1 MLKQAISLLFDT
13 AAAGAL
19 RRASFSRPENGDG
32 SRVTLRA
39 CTHKG
44 EALIATEK
52 STADGKVYHKN
63 LSLESAEEALYTLA
77 APYMQI
83 NINTALGDAEYKR
96 SAKGKEIII
105 GGDKLKRALKTE
117 APSFADAL
125 TESLDRKK
133 NYILSGNEPFLCA
146 LGISDARGR
155 VHDKKQ
161 AKFRQINR
169 FLEHIRDIESA
180 LPKDGTLLIYD
191 LCCGSGCIGLTVAK
205 LFPNIKVICIDL
217 SDKAIEYTTT
227 NKELLGADNVT
238 IIKADVLD
246 SVGFLGLP
254 RPDII
259 LSNPPYIKTE
269 EIKTLQPEIA
279 FEPFMA
285 LDGGDDGLVFYRAL
299 SEGWFTYINK
309 GGYIAME
316 IGEDQGKDV
325 LSLFVN
331 KAEKAR
337 VIKDASGLDRVVAV
351 KR

>member
-1 MLKQAISLLFDT
+1 M
-13 AAAGAL
+13 
-19 RRASFSRPENGDG
+19 
-32 SRVTLRA
+32 
-39 CTHKG
+39 
-44 EALIATEK
+44 
-52 STADGKVYHKN
+52 KN
-63 LSLESAEEALYTLA
+63 LYSVYREA
-77 APYMQI
+77 I
-83 NINTALGDAEYKR
+83 K
-96 SAKGKEIII
+96 
-105 GGDKLKRALKTE
+105 
-117 APSFADAL
+117 AL
-125 TESLDRKK
+125 TEAGCDSPEFDAQQLVSFCLGLNKTQMLLNSGSPVEEGKLFFFKECIKRRCNHEPLQYIIGMWDFHRFSFKVGEGVLIPRPETELLVEFAAEKIQK
-133 NYILSGNEPFLCA
+133 NDFK
-146 LGISDARGR
+146 
-155 VHDKKQ
+155 VV
-161 AKFRQINR
+161 
-169 FLEHIRDIESA
+169 
-180 LPKDGTLLIYD
+180 YD

-205 LFPNIKVICIDL
+205 LFPNIKVICVDI
-217 SDKAIEYTTT
+217 SDKAIDYTTM
-227 NKELLGADNVT
+227 NRELLGADNVT
-238 IIKADVLD
+238 IVKADVLD

-316 IGEDQGKDV
+316 IGEEQGKDV

-337 VIKDASGLDRVVAV
+337 VIKDANGLDRVVAV

>member
-1 MLKQAISLLFDT
+1 M
-13 AAAGAL
+13 
-19 RRASFSRPENGDG
+19 
-32 SRVTLRA
+32 
-39 CTHKG
+39 
-44 EALIATEK
+44 
-52 STADGKVYHKN
+52 KN
-63 LSLESAEEALYTLA
+63 LYSVYREA
-77 APYMQI
+77 I
-83 NINTALGDAEYKR
+83 K
-96 SAKGKEIII
+96 
-105 GGDKLKRALKTE
+105 
-117 APSFADAL
+117 AL
-125 TESLDRKK
+125 TEAGCDSPEFDAQQLVSFCLGLNKTQLLLNSGSPIEDGKLFFFEDCVKRRCNHEPLQYIIGMWDFHRFSFKVGEGVLIPRPETELLVEFASEKIQK
-133 NYILSGNEPFLCA
+133 NDFK
-146 LGISDARGR
+146 
-155 VHDKKQ
+155 VV
-161 AKFRQINR
+161 
-169 FLEHIRDIESA
+169 
-180 LPKDGTLLIYD
+180 YD

-205 LFPNIKVICIDL
+205 LFPTIKVICMDL
-217 SDKAIEYTTT
+217 SDKAIEYTTM
-227 NKELLGADNVT
+227 NKELLGVDNVT
-238 IIKADVLD
+238 IVKADVLD

-299 SEGWFTYINK
+299 SENWFTYINK

-316 IGEDQGKDV
+316 IGEEQGKDV